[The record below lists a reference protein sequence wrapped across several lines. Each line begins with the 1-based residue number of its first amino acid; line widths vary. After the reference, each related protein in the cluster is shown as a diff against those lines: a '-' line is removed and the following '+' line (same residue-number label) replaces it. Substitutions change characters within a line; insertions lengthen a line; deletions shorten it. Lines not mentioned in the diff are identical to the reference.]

1 MSAALKRRFNI
12 VVLPTPSDMATEMDI
27 VRTRVAQL
35 SAGLDLNARQPG
47 EDVVEKVVT
56 IFRELRGGATLDGKQ
71 KLKTTSGVLST
82 AEAISL
88 LANSMALA
96 GSFGDGRISDGDLA
110 AALQGAVVKD
120 EEQDKVT
127 WKEYLENVMKK
138 RGHEWLPLYRACR
151 ELNG

>member
-12 VVLPTPSDMATEMDI
+12 VVLPPPADLPSEMDI
-27 VRTRVAQL
+27 VKTRVAQL
-35 SAGLDLNARQPG
+35 SENLDLNAQLP
-47 EDVVEKVVT
+47 EEEVVEKVCT
-56 IFRELRGGATLDGKQ
+56 IFRELRLGSTLDGKQ

-96 GSFGDGRISDGDLA
+96 GSFGDGSISDYDLA
-110 AALQGAVVKD
+110 AGLQGAVVKD
-120 EEQDKVT
+120 EEKDGLA
-127 WKEYLENVMKK
+127 WKEYLENILRK
-138 RGHEWLPLYRACR
+138 RGAKWSGLYKGCK